1 MINGMGGVFIMCAA
15 LAFSST
21 MLGTLIA
28 ETAESQSNTFDDMGR
43 MLFGGMI
50 VAICS
55 ALVIAF
61 IMIKLQS
68 RKKSASDFVSIGAVD
83 NQRSE

>member
-1 MINGMGGVFIMCAA
+1 M
-15 LAFSST
+15 LA
-21 MLGTLIA
+21 TLLA
-28 ETAESQSNTFDDMGR
+28 QTSEGQSNTFDDMGR

-61 IMIKLQS
+61 IMIKLKS
-68 RKKSASDFVSIGAVD
+68 RKKSSSAFVSIATAD

>member
-1 MINGMGGVFIMCAA
+1 
-15 LAFSST
+15 
-21 MLGTLIA
+21 
-28 ETAESQSNTFDDMGR
+28 MGR

-61 IMIKLQS
+61 IMIKLKS
-68 RKKSASDFVSIGAVD
+68 RKKSSSAFVSIATAD

>member
-1 MINGMGGVFIMCAA
+1 MCAA

-21 MLGTLIA
+21 MLATLLA
-28 ETAESQSNTFDDMGR
+28 QTSEGQSNTFDDMGR
-43 MLFGGMI
+43 MLFGGII

-61 IMIKLQS
+61 IMIKLQN
-68 RKKSASDFVSIGAVD
+68 RKKSSSDFVSIGDAD
-83 NQRSE
+83 NQRTK

>member
-1 MINGMGGVFIMCAA
+1 MCAA

-21 MLGTLIA
+21 LLTTLLA
-28 ETAESQSNTFDDMGR
+28 QTSEGQSNTFDDMGR

-68 RKKSASDFVSIGAVD
+68 RKKSSSDFISIGDAD